1 MKLAEALRERKQL
14 QIKMGTL
21 RQKLI
26 DNAIYQEGSK
36 PVEDPA
42 ELIKALESTRGE
54 LAALI
59 KRINATN
66 SSVKVG
72 DFLLGDLVVDRD
84 TRIMEVTA
92 LNNLID
98 QASQVSNRYSRS
110 EILVLPSINVKETQK
125 KVDQLA
131 KDIRELDNL
140 IQATNWNTELIYK
153 LIGRAVK
160 GESKKLTCSW
170 PEGPGQN

>member
-26 DNAIYQEGSK
+26 DNATYQEGSK

-66 SSVKVG
+66 ASVKVG
-72 DFLLGDLVVDRD
+72 DFFLGDLVIDRD
-84 TRIMEVTA
+84 TRITEVTA
-92 LNNLID
+92 LNNLIAA
-98 QASQVSNRYSRS
+98 ASQVSNRYSRS
-110 EILVLPSINVKETQK
+110 EILVLPSTDVKETQK

-140 IQATNWNTELIYK
+140 IQATNWNTDLI
-153 LIGRAVK
+153 
-160 GESKKLTCSW
+160 
-170 PEGPGQN
+170 

>member
-42 ELIKALESTRGE
+42 ELIKALEATRGE

-66 SSVKVG
+66 PSVKVG

-140 IQATNWNTELIYK
+140 IQATNWNTDLI
-153 LIGRAVK
+153 
-160 GESKKLTCSW
+160 
-170 PEGPGQN
+170 

>member
-26 DNAIYQEGSK
+26 DIATYQEGSK

-66 SSVKVG
+66 ASVKVG
-72 DFLLGDLVVDRD
+72 DFFLGDLVIDRD
-84 TRIMEVTA
+84 TRITEVTA
-92 LNNLID
+92 LNNLIAA
-98 QASQVSNRYSRS
+98 ASQVSNRYSRS
-110 EILVLPSINVKETQK
+110 EILVLPSIDVKETQK

-140 IQATNWNTELIYK
+140 IQATNWNTDLI
-153 LIGRAVK
+153 
-160 GESKKLTCSW
+160 
-170 PEGPGQN
+170 

>member
-42 ELIKALESTRGE
+42 E
-54 LAALI
+54 LI

-140 IQATNWNTELIYK
+140 IQATNWNTELI
-153 LIGRAVK
+153 
-160 GESKKLTCSW
+160 
-170 PEGPGQN
+170 

>member
-42 ELIKALESTRGE
+42 ELIKALEATRGE

-92 LNNLID
+92 LNN

-140 IQATNWNTELIYK
+140 IQATNWNTDLI
-153 LIGRAVK
+153 
-160 GESKKLTCSW
+160 
-170 PEGPGQN
+170 

>member
-26 DNAIYQEGSK
+26 DNATYQEGSK

-54 LAALI
+54 LATLI

-66 SSVKVG
+66 ASVKVG
-72 DFLLGDLVVDRD
+72 EFFLGDLVIDRD
-84 TRIMEVTA
+84 TRITEVTA
-92 LNNLID
+92 LNNLIAA
-98 QASQVSNRYSRS
+98 ASQVSNRYSRS
-110 EILVLPSINVKETQK
+110 EILVLPSIDVKETQK

-140 IQATNWNTELIYK
+140 IQATNWNTELI
-153 LIGRAVK
+153 
-160 GESKKLTCSW
+160 
-170 PEGPGQN
+170 

>member
-1 MKLAEALRERKQL
+1 MKLAEALRERKQM

-36 PVEDPA
+36 PVEAPA
-42 ELIKALESTRGE
+42 ELIKALECNFEGYEE

-140 IQATNWNTELIYK
+140 IQATNWNTELI
-153 LIGRAVK
+153 
-160 GESKKLTCSW
+160 
-170 PEGPGQN
+170 

>member
-42 ELIKALESTRGE
+42 ELIKALEATRGE

-72 DFLLGDLVVDRD
+72 DFLLDRD

-140 IQATNWNTELIYK
+140 IQATNWNTDLI
-153 LIGRAVK
+153 
-160 GESKKLTCSW
+160 
-170 PEGPGQN
+170 

>member
-26 DNAIYQEGSK
+26 DNATYQEGSK
-36 PVEDPA
+36 PVEDPR
-42 ELIKALESTRGE
+42 ELIKTLESVRGE
-54 LAALI
+54 LASLI

-66 SSVKVG
+66 SSTKVG
-72 DFLLGDLVVDRD
+72 EFFLGDLVIDRD
-84 TRIMEVTA
+84 TRILEVTA
-92 LNNLID
+92 LNNLIA

-110 EILVLPSINVKETQK
+110 EILVLPSIDVKETQK

-140 IQATNWNTELIYK
+140 IQATNWNTDLI
-153 LIGRAVK
+153 
-160 GESKKLTCSW
+160 
-170 PEGPGQN
+170 

>member
-42 ELIKALESTRGE
+42 ELIKALEATRGE

-66 SSVKVG
+66 ASVKVG
-72 DFLLGDLVVDRD
+72 DFLLGELVVDRD
-84 TRIMEVTA
+84 TRILEVA
-92 LNNLID
+92 SLNKLISE
-98 QASQVSNRYSRS
+98 ASQVSNRYSRS
-110 EILVLPSINVKETQK
+110 EILILPSIDVKETQK
-125 KVDQLA
+125 KVDKLA
-131 KDIRELDNL
+131 KDVRELDNL
-140 IQATNWNTELIYK
+140 IQATNWNTEL
-153 LIGRAVK
+153 L
-160 GESKKLTCSW
+160 
-170 PEGPGQN
+170 